1 MATAPARILLLPLLL
16 LVLGSGLAC
25 EPAGA
30 ASAGQTQEQLRA
42 LQDRIERVSREV
54 GRDAIERDRLAHN
67 LRDAEVAVAA
77 TRAELEGGLPQE
89 SAPPARPPAP
99 TPHPAA
105 VDAPPAPEPS
115 RPAPHPPA

>member
-77 TRAELEGGLPQE
+77 TRAAQEGVLAQE
-89 SAPPARPPAP
+89 TAHTPRRATRTSAR
-99 TPHPAA
+99 AA
-105 VDAPPAPEPS
+105 GK
-115 RPAPHPPA
+115 